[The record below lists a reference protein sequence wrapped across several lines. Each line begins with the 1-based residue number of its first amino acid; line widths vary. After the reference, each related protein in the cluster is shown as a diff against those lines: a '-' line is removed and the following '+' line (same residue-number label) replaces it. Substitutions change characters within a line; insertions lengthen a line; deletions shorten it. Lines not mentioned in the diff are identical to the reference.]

1 MRSRVLILAYLV
13 GLAHLLPSGGAA
25 LAQSN
30 ALQYMS
36 PFAGI
41 AIPSKEMKP
50 GTKVIGG
57 EPVGAPKL
65 SQTLDADGL
74 ATLPNATGNVDAAC
88 ANIAGQWDV
97 TETMTITCVLQGFP
111 PETITQSLSGSIT
124 MQQSGCNI
132 SYTIPQI
139 NFLRSGTI
147 NGNSIHMT
155 GKFAENPQCVIT
167 QNLFTIDGTVENDRR
182 ISASGTGVAVGTCQG
197 VPTRCDGTST
207 GLFTRDLPD
216 LIVTAAAVSNPA
228 PRTNQSFTVS
238 ATVRNQG
245 NASAGATTLRYFR
258 SLDSTIT
265 TDDTQIA
272 TDAVASLSPNGTS
285 PESAPVSIDT
295 AGTFWLGACVDPVSG
310 DSPTTN
316 NCSSGV
322 RVEVTT
328 LGIEWL
334 VPILDLILN

>member
-1 MRSRVLILAYLV
+1 MRSRVLILASLV

-30 ALQYMS
+30 ALEYMS

-41 AIPSKEMKP
+41 VIPSKEMKP
-50 GTKVIGG
+50 GTEVIGG

-88 ANIAGQWDV
+88 ANIAGQWDA
-97 TETMTITCVLQGFP
+97 TETITVTCVAQGFP
-111 PETITQSLSGSIT
+111 PETITQTGSGSIT

-155 GKFAENPQCVIT
+155 GKFVEAPQCVIT
-167 QNLFTIDGTVENDRR
+167 QNLVTVDGTVENDRR
-182 ISASGTGVAVGTCQG
+182 ISLSGTGVAEGTCEG
-197 VPTRCDGTST
+197 VFVRCDGTST
-207 GLFTRDLPD
+207 AVMTRDLPD
-216 LIVTAAAVSNPA
+216 LIVTAAAVSNAA

-258 SLDSTIT
+258 SPDSTIT
-265 TDDTQIA
+265 TGDTQIA
-272 TDAVASLSPNGTS
+272 TDAVAGLSQNGTS
-285 PESAPVSIDT
+285 PESATVSIDT
-295 AGTFWLGACVDPVSG
+295 TGTFWVGACVDSVSG
-310 DSPTTN
+310 ETPTTN
-316 NCSSGV
+316 NCSTGV
-322 RVEVTT
+322 QVTVKPRSKAMP
-328 LGIEWL
+328 WL
-334 VPILDLILN
+334 NLLLLDD